1 MIGKSLIY
9 RNELGNMIAAP
20 ADIVIYTPAE
30 LALRDGLAFLAS
42 TGMVSVPIN
51 QSLYMTIA
59 NPANSGKLIYLDERW
74 FDSNRAAGETP
85 LEYAAFINPTA
96 VLTQSITPSNRKIG
110 DGATVAL
117 VTYQAGGSI
126 TFGGT
131 AGSTAPM
138 PTGGIRQIISLP
150 VAITPGSRLAS
161 ASMVADRIS
170 IRRRVSV
177 SRWYGTRKRFKR
189 RAIIAP
195 ISALHCQA

>member
-30 LALRDGLAFLAS
+30 LALRDGLAFLAA
-42 TGMVSVPIN
+42 TGMVAVPIN

-59 NPANSGKLIYLDERW
+59 NPANSGKWIYLDERW
-74 FDSNRAAGETP
+74 FDSNRVAGEEP
-85 LEYAAFINPTA
+85 LEYAAFVNPTA

-110 DGATVAL
+110 DGATVA
-117 VTYQAGGSI
+117 VVKYQAGGSI

-138 PTGGIRQIISLP
+138 PTGGIRQIISLL
-150 VAITPGSRLAS
+150 VAIMPGQSLGFRVDGGGQNINQA
-161 ASMVADRIS
+161 ARIG
-170 IRRRVSV
+170 VTLV
-177 SRWYGTRKRFKR
+177 WHEE
-189 RAIIAP
+189 AI
-195 ISALHCQA
+195 